1 MNFLFNNLEPSP
13 VVVLT
18 LGKSRQYTLFDQ
30 GMERLGSTSL
40 LAINGCAGFE
50 VAALVP
56 RHPMQRRPVLY
67 ICEGKCKKE
76 HGSD

>member
-18 LGKSRQYTLFDQ
+18 LGKSRQYT
-30 GMERLGSTSL
+30 RLGSTSL